1 MAFISGPRQIGKTT
15 LSKMMMN
22 KFDQFS
28 YKNWDETTFRKLW
41 TKSPNLIETFFNLNE
56 KNKSRLLILDEIHK
70 SKSWKQ
76 KLKGIYDHLGTSL
89 SIIVTGSARLN
100 VYNKGGDSLMGRYL
114 HFRLHPFSVNEVLTH
129 PSPTLENFYKL
140 AFSNK
145 AHECSAQET
154 IERLMKYSG
163 FPEPFLSQNKK
174 ILNLWRQ

>member
-1 MAFISGPRQIGKTT
+1 MEIRYLEPYIYTLSLERNKMAFISGPRQIGKTT
-15 LSKMMMN
+15 LSKMMMT

-100 VYNKGGDSLMGRYL
+100 VYNKGGDCKRNINLSI
-114 HFRLHPFSVNEVLTH
+114 TH
-129 PSPTLENFYKL
+129 IFWGL
-140 AFSNK
+140 ATWPPYYYPHLGLIAF
-145 AHECSAQET
+145 HT
-154 IERLMKYSG
+154 
-163 FPEPFLSQNKK
+163 
-174 ILNLWRQ
+174 